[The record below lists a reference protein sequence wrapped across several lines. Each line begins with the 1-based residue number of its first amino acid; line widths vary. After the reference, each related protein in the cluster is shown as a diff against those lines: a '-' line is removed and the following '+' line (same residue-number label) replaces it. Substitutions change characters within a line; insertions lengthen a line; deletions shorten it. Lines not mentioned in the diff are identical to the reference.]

1 MHTTLYRGTVL
12 SVCIRAEAGL
22 PKSQV
27 DDIELIESYGIN
39 GDYHTRKF
47 MRQRDLEN
55 KEPNKPNNRQVLLVD
70 TSIFSAIEAQGIQLD
85 PGMLGENIIVDG
97 ISLMELPSGT
107 RLEIGESI
115 LELTEVRRPCSQLN
129 EIHPN
134 LLQAVT
140 NKVAGKVRFNAGM
153 MARIIKGG
161 LVKPGDLVSVDKN
174 YLNSPQNRRPGKEQS
189 NQ

>member
-1 MHTTLYRGTVL
+1 
-12 SVCIRAEAGL
+12 
-22 PKSQV
+22 
-27 DDIELIESYGIN
+27 
-39 GDYHTRKF
+39 
-47 MRQRDLEN
+47 
-55 KEPNKPNNRQVLLVD
+55 
-70 TSIFSAIEAQGIQLD
+70 LD